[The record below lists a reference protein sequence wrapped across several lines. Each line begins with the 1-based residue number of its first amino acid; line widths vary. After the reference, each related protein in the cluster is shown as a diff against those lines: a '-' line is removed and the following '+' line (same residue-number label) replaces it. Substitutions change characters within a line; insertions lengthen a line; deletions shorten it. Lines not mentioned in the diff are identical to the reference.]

1 MNAEDRDQQA
11 VAAVLR
17 ATPPA
22 RVSDDFVAR
31 VNVRIDETEGWLGLA
46 DFRAWTLGLVPAA
59 VVLVLVAILWP
70 VSSSVKPTVGRQES
84 QQGPSRTFSPSSY
97 SDWEQDVPPNALLEA
112 ALDSPARGRRN
123 DAR

>member
-31 VNVRIDETEGWLGLA
+31 VNARIDETKGWLGLA
-46 DFRAWTLGLVPAA
+46 DFRAWTLSLVPAA

-70 VSSSVKPTVGRQES
+70 VSSSVKPTVVKPEA

-112 ALDSPARGRRN
+112 ALDSPAGERRS